1 MFASIEF
8 DPVIRQDAQEYL
20 ESGGDPFPN
29 CAVLGASGLLG
40 SYLLDFIST
49 VNNLSAYQSSV
60 IGFSRSMTPHL
71 RSINSRPGVAIHD
84 FRVLEEEGRKIDN
97 LHIIHA
103 ASPASIKQVSSNSQS
118 LIESNLLLTERLFQT
133 LEGTGGRVTYFSSG
147 EVYGNSP
154 NLPTAESD
162 YGGFDHLGSRGFYPE
177 VKKFTELMTKLWGE
191 RTGVPVTI
199 LRIFHTFGPGLRADD
214 NRIFADAIFSLVNGR
229 DILLRTNGRARR
241 SFMYT
246 SDLANAVRCSWG
258 DKQLEVLNVCG
269 EPELSMLDF
278 ANLVSQNRPGCS
290 VRTSSDGAD
299 SESLESPI
307 MRGLGDTSRLRSFD
321 WRPRVKIESAIA
333 KTIESVEWRMLNG
346 WS

>member
-1 MFASIEF
+1 MFTPIEF
-8 DPVIRQDAQEYL
+8 DPVIRQDAQEYV

-49 VNNLSAYQSSV
+49 VNSLSASKSAV
-60 IGFSRSMTPHL
+60 LGFSRSMTRHL
-71 RSINSRPGVAIHD
+71 RSLSSRPGVAIHD
-84 FRVLEEEGRKIDN
+84 FKVLEEVGRKIDK

-147 EVYGNSP
+147 EVYGDSP

-162 YGGFDHLGSRGFYPE
+162 YGGFDHLGSRGLYPE
-177 VKKFTELMTKLWGE
+177 VKRFTELMTKLWSE
-191 RTGVPVTI
+191 RTGVPATI

-214 NRIFADAIFSLVNGR
+214 NRVFADAIFSLVNGG
-229 DILLRTNGRARR
+229 DIILRSNGQARR
-241 SFMYT
+241 SFMYS
-246 SDLANAVRCSWG
+246 SDLAHAVRCSWG
-258 DKQLEVLNVCG
+258 DKPFKVLNVCG
-269 EPELSMLDF
+269 EPELTILDF

-290 VRTSSDGAD
+290 VLTSSDGAD
-299 SESLESPI
+299 SETPESPI
-307 MRGLGDTSRLRSFD
+307 MRGLGDTSMLRSFN
-321 WRPRVKIESAIA
+321 WRPRVTIESAIA
-333 KTIESVEWRMLNG
+333 KTIESVEWRILNG